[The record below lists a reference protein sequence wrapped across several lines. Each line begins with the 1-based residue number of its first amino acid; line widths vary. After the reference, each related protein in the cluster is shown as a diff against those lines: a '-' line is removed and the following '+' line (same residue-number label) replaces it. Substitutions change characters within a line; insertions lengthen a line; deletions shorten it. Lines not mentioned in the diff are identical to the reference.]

1 MVVIVRR
8 LDPRA
13 SVVLQSSEP
22 CGAAGVVVVADD
34 DDWGSVGGGG
44 STIRFACHCR
54 GCGSVGHWGMNQTF
68 RDGRHGFLLS
78 FNGRNSFG
86 LV

>member
-1 MVVIVRR
+1 MFTNGCYCTAATP
-8 LDPRA
+8 DPRA
-13 SVVLQSSEP
+13 SVVLESSEP

-54 GCGSVGHWGMNQTF
+54 GCGG
-68 RDGRHGFLLS
+68 
-78 FNGRNSFG
+78 
-86 LV
+86 